1 MIQLRT
7 VLASIANPDGTEDWV
22 VQEADGK
29 LSHEFR
35 PLDRPA
41 EVADLEKSPECA
53 TIRELLYSEKATP
66 EEKSLALP
74 VALALSKG
82 EAVKTEDVAAVE
94 DAKQAADTRKAEAD
108 QAEVAAA
115 EGEVKP

>member
-1 MIQLRT
+1 MFQLRT
-7 VLASIANPDGTEDWV
+7 VLAAITNPDGTEDWV

-41 EVADLEKSPECA
+41 EVTDLEKAPECA

-66 EEKSLALP
+66 EERAKVLP
-74 VALALSKG
+74 VAVSIGNG
-82 EAVKTEDVAAVE
+82 ERPKTEDVAALE
-94 DAKQAADTRKAEAD
+94 TAKQDADVRQAEAES
-108 QAEVAAA
+108 A
-115 EGEVKP
+115 EVKP